1 MVEEL
6 PFDLFPINVI
16 YQTSRLGPNRLEVL
30 KGPQKDQGP
39 HETQSPYWIVLP
51 APSCSRT

>member
-30 KGPQKDQGP
+30 KGPQ
-39 HETQSPYWIVLP
+39 
-51 APSCSRT
+51 

>member
-39 HETQSPYWIVLP
+39 HETQSPYWIALP